1 MAARP
6 VPAHQPVRRRNRV
19 VRRFLRRTR
28 VAEELAQHRL
38 LLREVDKPHSAG
50 AAVLAGGAAARFPA
64 PHDQKVFD
72 DVKLGVRIA
81 FLDTVFFAT
90 FCASRGGVYTV
101 HANCCIGQENKG
113 PRAGNVIA
121 AWKNY
126 TSLAPLEKESGKAGG
141 RTPAGAGRRASP
153 NRYRRR

>member
-1 MAARP
+1 MSCDGFSGEPESLRNSPNTGFYYVKSTNRTVQMLRYWRTAR
-6 VPAHQPVRRRNRV
+6 QRLPVR
-19 VRRFLRRTR
+19 
-28 VAEELAQHRL
+28 
-38 LLREVDKPHSAG
+38 
-50 AAVLAGGAAARFPA
+50 
-64 PHDQKVFD
+64 HDQKVFD

-113 PRAGNVIA
+113 PRTGNVIA

-126 TSLAPLEKESGKAGG
+126 TSLAPSEKESGKVRWPYPSRCRAA
-141 RTPAGAGRRASP
+141 RVAKPIPPPVKCGRR
-153 NRYRRR
+153 